1 VLIFQRSEKG
11 WQKSRQLTWKSQG
24 KYRSGTRKELII
36 QEMKN
41 RGASTID
48 ELANFTRM
56 EKTKLF
62 RHLVAMRQFGKV
74 SIVGERDGQLV
85 YGLP

>member
-1 VLIFQRSEKG
+1 LAEKSTVDLE
-11 WQKSRQLTWKSQG
+11 KSREIQE
-24 KYRSGTRKELII
+24 RNKERTLII

-74 SIVGERDGQLV
+74 SIVGERDSQLV

>member
-1 VLIFQRSEKG
+1 LAEKLTINPEKTKQIQQRS
-11 WQKSRQLTWKSQG
+11 
-24 KYRSGTRKELII
+24 KERTLII
-36 QEMKN
+36 QEIKS

-48 ELANFTRM
+48 ELAKFTGM

-62 RHLVAMRQFGKV
+62 KHLVAMRQFGKV
-74 SIVGERDGQLV
+74 SIVGEKENQLV

>member
-1 VLIFQRSEKG
+1 LAEKSTVDLE
-11 WQKSRQLTWKSQG
+11 KSREIQE
-24 KYRSGTRKELII
+24 RNKERTLII

-74 SIVGERDGQLV
+74 SIAGERDGQLV

>member
-1 VLIFQRSEKG
+1 LAEKSTVDLE
-11 WQKSRQLTWKSQG
+11 KSREIQE
-24 KYRSGTRKELII
+24 RNKERTLII

>member
-1 VLIFQRSEKG
+1 LTEKPAMNP
-11 WQKSRQLTWKSQG
+11 KKA
-24 KYRSGTRKELII
+24 KEIQERNKERTLII
-36 QEMKN
+36 QEIKN

-48 ELANFTRM
+48 ELAKVTGM

-62 RHLVAMRQFGKV
+62 RHLVAMRQFGRV
-74 SIVGERDGQLV
+74 SIVGEREGQLV

>member
-1 VLIFQRSEKG
+1 MAEKSTVDLE
-11 WQKSRQLTWKSQG
+11 KSREIQE
-24 KYRSGTRKELII
+24 RNKERTLII

-48 ELANFTRM
+48 ELAKSTRM

>member
-1 VLIFQRSEKG
+1 MSKIDPTKAREIQERS
-11 WQKSRQLTWKSQG
+11 
-24 KYRSGTRKELII
+24 KERTLII
-36 QEMKN
+36 QEIKN
-41 RGASTID
+41 RGASTVD
-48 ELANFTRM
+48 ELARVTGI

-62 RHLVAMRQFGKV
+62 KHLVAMRQFGKV

>member
-1 VLIFQRSEKG
+1 MAEKSTVDLE
-11 WQKSRQLTWKSQG
+11 KSREIQE
-24 KYRSGTRKELII
+24 RNKERTLII

-62 RHLVAMRQFGKV
+62 RHLVAMRQFGKG